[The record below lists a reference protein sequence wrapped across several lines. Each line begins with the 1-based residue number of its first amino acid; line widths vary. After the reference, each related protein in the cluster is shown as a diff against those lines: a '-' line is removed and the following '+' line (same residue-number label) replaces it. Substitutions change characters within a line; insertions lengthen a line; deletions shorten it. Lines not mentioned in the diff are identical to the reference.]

1 MLRKPIVPLLSTV
14 VALGSLSS
22 SSVPLFAQKMYV
34 GAWPGRI
41 LIVDEK
47 TGAMEGDIKLNTGA
61 ARSLFLSQ
69 DRKRLLAMTHKE
81 AGFELIDLAT
91 RKVTATFQL
100 TEGNKR
106 IRVDA
111 GPAPDQ
117 SGNLLYAITR
127 DIDKKIDRF
136 AIGKRK
142 FSVIDVA
149 QQKIVKQVDVPAAD
163 AENIGRQLKVSPDG
177 KYLYTFGQTVIVYDT
192 TDNFKEVERIDLS
205 KPPFPNTDTLFVGGD
220 MDPWGDPNILVSMF
234 QSTDN
239 IVRRANFGIARF
251 DLNKRTFDFTPIGP
265 VPSQLSGL
273 QVTPDG
279 KTGYAV
285 SVEGQ
290 HGDRVTQFMMFDM
303 AKKKLIKRAEFGG
316 RTRFTFGISSD
327 GKKLLIYGAGN
338 TIEYFDAQTLQPEK
352 TVDVNADMT
361 TSLVIVKPS

>member
-1 MLRKPIVPLLSTV
+1 MRKCVLVLSL
-14 VALGSLSS
+14 ACSG
-22 SSVPLFAQKMYV
+22 LFAQKMYV
-34 GAWPGRI
+34 GAWPGRVLVI
-41 LIVDEK
+41 DEK
-47 TGAMEGDIKLNTGA
+47 TGVLEGDIKLKTGA
-61 ARSLFLSQ
+61 ARSLYLSP
-69 DRKRLLAMTHKE
+69 DKKRILAMTHKDV
-81 AGFELIDLAT
+81 GFETIDLAT
-91 RKVTATFQL
+91 KQVTSVFQL
-100 TEGNKR
+100 NQGNRK

-111 GPAPDQ
+111 GPTPDRE
-117 SGNLLYAITR
+117 GKLLYAVTR
-127 DIDKKIDRF
+127 DIEKKIDRF
-136 AIGKRK
+136 EIGKRK

-149 QQKIVKQVDVPAAD
+149 QQKIVRQVDVPAAD
-163 AENIGRQLKVSPDG
+163 ADNIGRQMRVSPDG

-220 MDPWGDPNILVSMF
+220 MDPWGDPNILTSMF

-239 IVRRANFGIARF
+239 IVRRRTFGIARF

-279 KTGYAV
+279 KSGYAV
-285 SVEGQ
+285 SVEGE

-303 AKKKLIKRAEFGG
+303 AQKRLVKRGEFSG
-316 RTRFTFGISSD
+316 RTRFFFGISSD

-338 TIEYFDAQTLQPEK
+338 TIEYFDAQTLRPEK

-361 TSLVIVKPS
+361 TQLLIVTP

>member
-1 MLRKPIVPLLSTV
+1 MRKFLLVLS
-14 VALGSLSS
+14 VACMGGASLQ
-22 SSVPLFAQKMYV
+22 AQKMYV

-41 LIVDEK
+41 LVIDEK
-47 TGAMEGDIKLNTGA
+47 TGALEGDIKLKTGA
-61 ARSLFLSQ
+61 ARALFLSP
-69 DRKRLLAMTHKE
+69 DRKRILAMTHKD
-81 AGFELIDLAT
+81 AGFEMIDLAT
-91 RKVTATFQL
+91 KQVTSVFQL
-100 TEGNKR
+100 TEGNKKV
-106 IRVDA
+106 RVDA
-111 GPAPDQ
+111 GPTPDRE
-117 SGNLLYAITR
+117 GKLLYAVTR
-127 DIDKKIDRF
+127 DIEKKIDRF

-149 QQKIVKQVDVPAAD
+149 QQKIVRQVDVPAAD
-163 AENIGRQLKVSPDG
+163 ADNIGRQLRLSPDG
-177 KYLYTFGQTVIVYDT
+177 EYLYTFGQTVIVYDT

-220 MDPWGDPNILVSMF
+220 MDPWGDPNILTSMF

-239 IVRRANFGIARF
+239 IVHRPTFGIARF
-251 DLNKRTFDFTPIGP
+251 DLNKRTFEFTPIGP

-273 QVTPDG
+273 QVSPDG

-303 AKKKLIKRAEFGG
+303 AKKRLLKRAEFSG

-361 TSLVIVKPS
+361 TQLVIVTP